1 VVALLSLV
9 KNYMGMRQLD
19 KNGRATV
26 RGCAKAF
33 TLIELLVVIAIIA
46 ILAAL
51 LLPALGRAKT
61 KAQAVQ
67 CFNNGRQV
75 MLAWR
80 LYADDSEDR
89 TPSAFGGNCD
99 WIPTGNMSW
108 TGNPS
113 TDGGNPN
120 NWNVDL
126 IVKQSRLA
134 PYCGNNVGIWRCPA
148 DNQYP
153 CSVGLGPYAGQSLP
167 RQRSISMLS
176 WFNGV
181 DADLFP
187 GCSGYT
193 KYSKMSQLLKPGPA
207 MTIVFLD
214 ERCDSI
220 NDGEWCISM
229 NGWPDQPSSWTLI
242 DFPASYHGG
251 AGGLS
256 FADGHSEV
264 HQWRDPRTKPPIGQI
279 TSHNVSSPGNM
290 DVYWIMERSTRKP

>member
-1 VVALLSLV
+1 MKQMVTG
-9 KNYMGMRQLD
+9 NP
-19 KNGRATV
+19 
-26 RGCAKAF
+26 AKAF

-51 LLPALGRAKT
+51 LLPALGRAKA

-67 CFNNGRQV
+67 CMNNGRQV
-75 MLAWR
+75 MMAWR
-80 LYADDSEDR
+80 LYSDDNEDR
-89 TPSAFGGNCD
+89 TPSSYGNTDD

-113 TDGGNPN
+113 IDGGNAN

-126 IVKQSRLA
+126 IVKQSRLW
-134 PYCGNNVGIWRCPA
+134 PYCGNSVGIWRCPA

-153 CSVGLGPYAGQSLP
+153 CTVTSGQYAGQSLP

-176 WFNGV
+176 WFNGA
-181 DADLFP
+181 DADKFA

-193 KYSKMSQLLKPGPA
+193 KYTKLTQVINPGPS

-229 NGWPDQPSSWTLI
+229 SGWPDQPNAWTLI

-256 FADGHSEV
+256 FADGHSEI
-264 HQWRDPRTKPPIGQI
+264 HRWKDQRTTPPLGKV
-279 TSHNVSSPGNM
+279 TSHFVPSASNS
-290 DVYWIMERSTRKP
+290 DVYWIMEHATRKP